1 MVSPRP
7 CHVHPEPCC
16 LPFSRLRTF
25 CAARTRGLCY
35 VQAWLGMGERYV
47 RSQFRDDTNL
57 VYPPPLHRL
66 TTRYIKILVKLPER
80 WIRSARGEVGLSWLP
95 AMFQSL
101 TRHADEYVLGP
112 LPRGSNYVT
121 PQTSDALG
129 RKCNCNTVMFRY
141 ETDSYPP
148 LTPIDFQTV
157 QLIYGL
163 YCLSKCHYPVVEVL
177 EPVLW

>member
-1 MVSPRP
+1 MSILNPVA
-7 CHVHPEPCC
+7 C
-16 LPFSRLRTF
+16 LF
-25 CAARTRGLCY
+25 
-35 VQAWLGMGERYV
+35 
-47 RSQFRDDTNL
+47 L
-57 VYPPPLHRL
+57 VYGLFVLPVLAGFATCKPGWEWVSDMLGLNSEMIQTWFTPPPLHRL

-141 ETDSYPP
+141 ETNSYPP